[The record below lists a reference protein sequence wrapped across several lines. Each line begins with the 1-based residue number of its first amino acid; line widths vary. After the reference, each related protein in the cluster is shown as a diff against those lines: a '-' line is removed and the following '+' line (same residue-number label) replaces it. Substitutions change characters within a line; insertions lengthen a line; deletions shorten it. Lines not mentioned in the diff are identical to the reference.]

1 MGRDD
6 ELEHQSEMTD
16 YETDLESQTSKL
28 DALLLEKLE
37 LAFHQQT
44 STVIYHDLAK
54 IASEHTPIDLA
65 YAAPKLPPHA
75 RAILYENLSDVEA
88 KTSFM
93 VNTDSST
100 RLAVFREI
108 SDEEVKSLI
117 NYMSSDEAV
126 FVMEVLSEKRFR
138 RIIEKIDPKK
148 AQRIKEIKQHERNT
162 AGRLMTNEFFAFA
175 LNMTVG
181 QAANYIRNN
190 PGIELTRRI
199 FVVDNKGV
207 LLGFVPARNL
217 IINPP
222 TLTLKQVMKPVL
234 YKVLADTSREE
245 VVDLV
250 ERYKI
255 SALTVV
261 DEEDRLIGVIT
272 YEDVLEAIEDIAD
285 GTIASIAGT
294 AEKLRDNKP
303 FWLRFLSRAPWL
315 FVTLLAGIV
324 NMSVMATFQKLEGG
338 LLTFVLFFVPLINGM
353 SGNIGIQSS
362 TILVRGMATGIVTSG
377 TRKEA
382 ILKELVVG
390 LCAALFFGVVCA
402 AVVYFINVYATPG
415 FTFDSLQIGLMVGT
429 GLFGACLAGTV
440 LGVSSPLLFA
450 RMGVDP
456 AVASGPIVT
465 ACNDVLS
472 MTIFFII
479 AIAMKGFFS

>member
-1 MGRDD
+1 MSRDE
-6 ELEHQSEMTD
+6 ELDFQSETIQHD
-16 YETDLESQTSKL
+16 ESLESVTSKL
-28 DALLLEKLE
+28 DDLLLEKLE
-37 LAFHQQT
+37 AAFHQQT

-65 YAAPKLPPHA
+65 YAAPKLPSHA
-75 RAILYENLSDVEA
+75 RAIVYENLNDIEA

-100 RLAVFREI
+100 RLAVFREV
-108 SDEEVKSLI
+108 SDEEIKTLI
-117 NYMSSDEAV
+117 SHMSSDEAV
-126 FVMEVLSEKRFR
+126 FVMEVLSEKRYR

-148 AQRIKEIKQHERNT
+148 AQRIKEIKKYARNT
-162 AGRLMTNEFFAFA
+162 AGRLMINEFFAFTMDIT
-175 LNMTVG
+175 LG
-181 QAANYIRNN
+181 QVASHIRNN
-190 PGIELTRRI
+190 PGIDLTRRV
-199 FVVDNKGV
+199 FVIDKQGV
-207 LLGFVPARNL
+207 LLGYVPARNL

-234 YKVLADTSREE
+234 YKVFADTSRED

-261 DEEDRLIGVIT
+261 DDAERLVGVIT
-272 YEDVLEAIEDIAD
+272 YEDILEAIEDIAD
-285 GTIASIAGT
+285 ETIASFAGT

-315 FVTLLAGIV
+315 FVTLVAGIISS
-324 NMSVMATFQKLEGG
+324 SVMASFQHYEGG
-338 LLTFVLFFVPLINGM
+338 VLTFVLCFVPLITGM

-390 LCAALFFGVVCA
+390 LCAALVFGVLCFI
-402 AVVYFINVYATPG
+402 AVSFLNV
-415 FTFDSLQIGLMVGT
+415 FSLVETILNPVQIGLMVGV
-429 GLFGACLAGTV
+429 GLFGACLAGSI
-440 LGVSSPLLFA
+440 LGVCSPLLFS
-450 RMGVDP
+450 RIGVDP

-465 ACNDVLS
+465 AFNDVLS
-472 MTIFFII
+472 MIIFFII
-479 AIAMKGFFS
+479 VVVMKGFF